1 MSNNHP
7 LQDPQSV
14 VQVMR
19 HQPVL
24 VAGAGVAGRGVI
36 NMLEAM
42 GAAEVTIAD
51 DHSDLAHVTVEQA
64 IEKIAAGEFQLL
76 ITSPGWAPTSP
87 LLVAAQKANLPIIGD
102 IEAAWLADQAE
113 VFGPA
118 RTWAAITGTNGKTTT
133 TAMLTAMCIADGQ
146 AAVAVGNI
154 GVSPAH
160 ALTAEGRGEP
170 RADILVAEV
179 SSFQLHWAPTFTP
192 DVGCVLNIAEDHLDW
207 HGSLAGYASDKARV
221 LRAIHPVFALD
232 DAHVMSFFDPN
243 RAADSSGFTARDL
256 DEPDLP
262 DLSEAVVTSDLRS
275 QTAGQQA
282 SYTNS
287 SSVLPKVPRIVGAND
302 GSITLAEVTPES
314 KARSEDTDKFA
325 LHRLAPADGIS
336 PPGPAGI
343 ADASAAAA
351 MACAL
356 GVAPSAIEQAL
367 AAFQVQ
373 AHRGQVVCERDGVRW
388 VDNSKAT
395 NPHAAAGA
403 LRGQSDVIWIA
414 GGQLKG
420 ANVSELIAET
430 KQAIKAVVAL
440 GVDRQVIAEE
450 LQAQVPEVPL
460 TLVATTDPEQAM
472 EEVVRACAHY
482 AESGDTVVL
491 APAAASLDMFQ
502 GMAQRGDLFA
512 QYAAQVELR

>member
-1 MSNNHP
+1 MSNSLP
-7 LQDPQSV
+7 QLEPQSV
-14 VQVMR
+14 AEVMR

-36 NMLEAM
+36 GMLDAM
-42 GAAEVTIAD
+42 GAEKVTIAD
-51 DHSDLAHVTVEQA
+51 DQSDLAHVTVDQA
-64 IEKIAAGEFQLL
+64 IQQITAGKFHLL

-87 LLVAAQKANLPIIGD
+87 LLVAAEAAGLPTIGD
-102 IEAAWLADQAE
+102 IEAAWLADRAE
-113 VFGPA
+113 VFGPS

-133 TAMLTAMCIADGQ
+133 TAMLTAMCVADGRS
-146 AAVAVGNI
+146 AVAVGNI

-160 ALTAEGRGEP
+160 ALTAENRGEP

-207 HGSLAGYASDKARV
+207 HGSLAGYAADKARV
-221 LRAIHPVFALD
+221 LRATHPVFALD
-232 DAHVMSFFDPN
+232 DAHVMSFFDPS
-243 RAADSSGFTARDL
+243 REGEAIGFSGRELAELLPRREQGGQASTSAPSQSM
-256 DEPDLP
+256 PDL
-262 DLSEAVVTSDLRS
+262 
-275 QTAGQQA
+275 G
-282 SYTNS
+282 S
-287 SSVLPKVPRIVGAND
+287 SSLPRVVGVD
-302 GSITLAEVTPES
+302 EGSITLAEMCDG
-314 KARSEDTDKFA
+314 ATDMAGKNGKTA
-325 LHRLAPADGIS
+325 MLRLAPAEGIS

-367 AAFQVQ
+367 TAFQVQ
-373 AHRGQVVCERDGVRW
+373 AHRGQVVCERDGVSW

-395 NPHAAAGA
+395 NPHAAVGA
-403 LRGQSDVIWIA
+403 LRGQHDVVWIA

-420 ANVSELIAET
+420 ASVTELIAET
-430 KQAIKAVVAL
+430 KDAIKAVVAL

-450 LQAQVPEVPL
+450 LKTQAPEIPV
-460 TLVATTDPEQAM
+460 TLVAATDPEQAM

-491 APAAASLDMFQ
+491 APAAASLDMFK
-502 GMAQRGDLFA
+502 GMAERGDLFA